1 MMWVSKVDF
10 KMIFDCS

>member
-1 MMWVSKVDF
+1 MWVSKVDF